1 MELPSRPKGDELLPP
16 GEYARLRDRLRRTAP
31 AHDLAAV
38 VAGAFDPR
46 TRMLP
51 FLYADVRMAPAGPRA
66 VGAALADA
74 GFAKTRVVLQA
85 WKRNFRP
92 AAMRLDGRTPDLFLV
107 SSLLVHAA
115 EGERLIRDA
124 SRLEPSARPL
134 VIAGGPRVIYEPWSV
149 FGADTDDPWG
159 ADVAVTGEEYVL
171 LSLLEVLLAER
182 APGEPLRS
190 VFARARDAGALDA
203 VPGLVYARTDARGR
217 IEELVD
223 TGVQRLLGDLDELP
237 HPALG
242 YAILEPPGDGPALA
256 PAPLPAGEVRRYS
269 PIGALVLT
277 LGCRFRCDFC
287 PIPAYNQ
294 RQLRAKSG
302 ERVAEEIGRLF
313 DEYRL
318 RLYFGAD
325 DNFFADPARAL
336 EIVEALARRV
346 DAGSRPHAKIRLGTE
361 ATVHDT
367 LKMKDHLARVRRAG
381 VWALWLGV
389 EDMSGALVRKGQH
402 ADRTE
407 EAFRLLR
414 EHGIFPVPM
423 LMHHD
428 GQPLVSFRSR
438 AGLINQLGR
447 LRRAGALYMQVLM
460 LTPATGSRSYEEAFT
475 SGLAFRAAAG
485 RAVGPELMSGMHVVA
500 SRHPRP
506 WVMQLRLLAAYAWF
520 FNPLRFLWALV
531 FSRSRAV
538 IENSGLGRWGDDA
551 ERRPF
556 RKRLARRLAHLA
568 QAHLADA
575 AVQAAGIAGLAPT
588 LRRTAGWLVRLWRG
602 PVERASAPPRSR
614 VPMRGAGGGR
624 ADHEIGA

>member
-16 GEYARLRDRLRRTAP
+16 GEYGRLRDRLRRVAP

-66 VGAALADA
+66 IGAALADA
-74 GFAKTRVVLQA
+74 GFARTRVVLQA

-92 AAMRLDGRTPDLFLV
+92 AAMRLDGRAPDLFLV
-107 SSLLVHAA
+107 SSLLAHAA
-115 EGERLIRDA
+115 RSERLIRDA
-124 SRLEPSARPL
+124 GRMEAAARPL
-134 VIAGGPRVIYEPWSV
+134 IIAGGPRVIYEPWSV
-149 FGADTDDPWG
+149 FGADPDDPWG

-171 LSLLEVLLAER
+171 LNLLEVLLAER

-190 VFARARDAGALDA
+190 AFARARDSGALDA

-217 IEELVD
+217 VEELVD
-223 TGVQRLLGDLDELP
+223 TGIQRLLGDLDELP

-242 YAILEPPGDGPALA
+242 YALLEPAGDGPTLA
-256 PAPLPAGEVRRYS
+256 AAPLPAGEVRRHS

-277 LGCRFRCDFC
+277 LGCRFSCDFC

-313 DEYRL
+313 DEFHI

-336 EIVEALARRV
+336 DIVEALARRV
-346 DAGSRPHAKIRLGTE
+346 DAGSRSHAKIRLGTE
-361 ATVHDT
+361 VSVHDT

-414 EHGIFPVPM
+414 QHGIFPVPM

-428 GQPLVSFRSR
+428 AQPLVSFGSH

-447 LRRAGALYMQVLM
+447 LRRAGAIFIQMLV
-460 LTPATGSRSYEEAFT
+460 LTPAPGSRSYEAAYA
-475 SGLAFRAAAG
+475 SGFAFRSAAG
-485 RAVGPELMSGMHVVA
+485 RAVGPEMTNGMHVVA

-506 WVMQLRLLAAYAWF
+506 WVIQLRVLAAYVWF
-520 FNPLRFLWALV
+520 FNPLRAVWALV

-556 RKRLARRLAHLA
+556 LKRVARRLAHLA

-575 AVQAAGIAGLAPT
+575 AVLLFGIVGLAPT
-588 LRRTAGWLVRLWRG
+588 LCRTAGWLFRLWRG
-602 PVERASAPPRSR
+602 PVERADAPPRSR
-614 VPMRGAGGGR
+614 VPMRGADGGR
-624 ADHEIGA
+624 ASHEIGV